1 MPGGPGRDE
10 DVTWLLRLDR
20 TSRLV
25 LLSVLLGVVGALGAR
40 LFEWLIESVSHYLVA
55 GLAHNPLLSASQAA
69 GLSGPPPQH
78 YLNWLIPVSTTLG
91 GLVVGVLVYTFAP
104 ESEGHGTDAAVKAYH
119 RLDGFVRAR
128 VPVLKTIASAIT
140 IGSGGAAGREG
151 PTAQIAA
158 GFGSV
163 LGTVM
168 RLPADERR
176 YLVLVG
182 MAAGLSAVFK
192 SPLGTAIF
200 AVEILYREMA
210 FEGAALVYTLIGA
223 ATAYAVIGSFTGWTP
238 LFALPAPLDFTG
250 VRELG
255 WFAILGVV
263 AGLVATLIPWV
274 FYRMRDWFRALPVPN
289 HVKPAIGGL
298 LMGVLA
304 MLLPQLLGG
313 GYGFMQLAIDGKLA
327 LWLMVLL
334 AFGKIVAMS
343 FTISSGGSGG
353 VFGPTLFVGS
363 MLGGA
368 LAATLS
374 RITTAGPSPE
384 ALAVV
389 GMAAIFAGAARV
401 PLATL
406 IMVAEMTG
414 GYRLIVPTMLAVAL
428 SYVIQDTL
436 TRRSKYPTLYEWQVA
451 HPGDS
456 PVHQQE
462 YYQAVLK
469 LLRQRVV
476 TLDPTILDREFV
488 DRLSRGEPVPM
499 VGRHE
504 FVYMTEVPDG
514 CPCAKIRLRELRLP
528 SDVLIAGVMRDER
541 ASIPDGDT
549 VLEEGDRLTVVA
561 TQDAMRIFKGMLAGR
576 DEEPAPAPP
585 VGAGDD

>member
-1 MPGGPGRDE
+1 
-10 DVTWLLRLDR
+10 
-20 TSRLV
+20 
-25 LLSVLLGVVGALGAR
+25 VLLGVVGALGAR
-40 LFEWLIESVSHYLVA
+40 LFEWLIETVSRYLIA
-55 GLAHNPLLSASQAA
+55 GLAHNPVLATTQAA
-69 GLSGPPPQH
+69 AMTGPPQQH

-91 GLVVGVLVYTFAP
+91 GLVVGLLVYTFAP
-104 ESEGHGTDAAVKAYH
+104 EAEGHGTDAAVKSYH
-119 RLDGFVRAR
+119 RLDGYVRAR
-128 VPVLKTIASAIT
+128 VPILKTVASAIT

-163 LGTVM
+163 MGTVL
-168 RLPADERR
+168 RLPAEERR

-210 FEGAALVYTLIGA
+210 FEGGALVYTLIGA

-238 LFALPAPLDFTG
+238 LFALPAPLAFTG
-250 VRELG
+250 VKELG

-274 FYRMRDWFRALPVPN
+274 FYRLRDWFRNLPVPN
-289 HVKPAIGGL
+289 HIKPAIGGL
-298 LMGVLA
+298 MMGILA
-304 MLLPQLLGG
+304 MALPQLLGG
-313 GYGFMQLAIDGKLA
+313 GYGFMQLAIDGNLA
-327 LWLMVLL
+327 LWLMLLL

-368 LAATLS
+368 LASTLHLLTPS
-374 RITTAGPSPE
+374 GPSPE

-428 SYVIQDTL
+428 SYVIQHTL

-504 FVYMTEVPDG
+504 FVYMTEVPTA
-514 CPCAKIRLRELRLP
+514 CPVAHKKLRELRLP
-528 SDVLIAGVMRDER
+528 SDVLIAGVMHNEQ

-561 TQDAMRIFKGMLAGR
+561 TQEAMETFKRMLEQTEEEARAGR
-576 DEEPAPAPP
+576 AA
-585 VGAGDD
+585 AGDD

>member
-1 MPGGPGRDE
+1 
-10 DVTWLLRLDR
+10 VTWLLRLDR

-25 LLSVLLGVVGALGAR
+25 LLSVLLGIVGALGAR
-40 LFEWLIESVSHYLVA
+40 LFEWLIETVSHYLIA
-55 GLAHNPLLSASQAA
+55 GLAHTPMLSAQQAA
-69 GLSGPPPQH
+69 GMAGAPPQH

-91 GLVVGVLVYTFAP
+91 GLVVGLLVYTFAP

-163 LGTVM
+163 AGTLL
-168 RLPADERR
+168 RLPAEERR

-210 FEGAALVYTLIGA
+210 FEGGALVYTLIGA

-255 WFAILGVV
+255 WFAILGVA

-298 LMGVLA
+298 MMGVLA
-304 MLLPQLLGG
+304 MGLPQLLGG
-313 GYGFMQLAIDGKLA
+313 GYGYMQLAIDGRLA

-374 RITTAGPSPE
+374 HITTAGPSPE

-504 FVYMTEVPDG
+504 FVYMTEVPAD
-514 CPCAKIRLRELRLP
+514 CPVANKKLRELKLP
-528 SDVLIAGVMRDER
+528 SDVLIAGVMHDER

-549 VLEEGDRLTVVA
+549 MLEEGDRLTVVA
-561 TQDAMRIFKGMLAGR
+561 TQDSMASFKRLLGGSEQGGKGDAAKRAAG
-576 DEEPAPAPP
+576 
-585 VGAGDD
+585 GDD

>member
-1 MPGGPGRDE
+1 MN
-10 DVTWLLRLDR
+10 WLLRLDR

-40 LFEWLIESVSHYLVA
+40 LFEWMIDWVSHYLIA
-55 GLAHNPLLSASQAA
+55 GLAHNPILSAGAAA
-69 GLSGPPPQH
+69 GLAGPPQQH

-91 GLVVGVLVYTFAP
+91 GLVVGFLVYTFAP

-128 VPVLKTIASAIT
+128 VPILKTVASAIT

-163 LGTVM
+163 MGTLL
-168 RLPADERR
+168 RLPAEERR
-176 YLVLVG
+176 YLLLVG

-210 FEGAALVYTLIGA
+210 FEGGALVYTLIGA
-223 ATAYAVIGSFTGWTP
+223 ATAYAVTGSFSGWTP

-250 VRELG
+250 VRELI
-255 WFAILGVV
+255 WFAILGVA

-274 FYRMRDWFRALPVPN
+274 FYRLRDWFRALPVPN

-298 LMGVLA
+298 
-304 MLLPQLLGG
+304 MLGLLGMALPQLLGG
-313 GYGFMQLAIDGKLA
+313 GYGYMQLAIDGKLA

-353 VFGPTLFVGS
+353 VFGPTLFVGA

-368 LAATLS
+368 LASFLHYLTPS
-374 RITTAGPSPE
+374 GPSPE

-414 GYRLIVPTMLAVAL
+414 GYRLIVPTMLTVAL

-436 TRRSKYPTLYEWQVA
+436 TRRAKYPTLYEWQVA

-504 FVYMTEVPDG
+504 FVYMTEVPPG
-514 CPCAKIRLRELRLP
+514 CPVTNKKLRELRLP
-528 SDVLIAGVMRDER
+528 SDVLIAGVMHNEQ
-541 ASIPDGDT
+541 ASIPDGNT
-549 VLEEGDRLTVVA
+549 MLEEGDRLTVVA
-561 TQDAMRIFKGMLAGR
+561 TQESMEAFKEMIDAPEGRPTPVRAG
-576 DEEPAPAPP
+576 
-585 VGAGDD
+585 GDD